1 MSTEPLALAI
11 AQIARTDGDHTTA
24 IARLSLHR
32 RSWRTDP
39 LHCIYGL
46 GVAVVAQGGK
56 RVAQG
61 EQVMHYGPGQSL
73 VNTVDMPVISH
84 VVQADA
90 ARPFLGMML
99 TLDARELLQVASDLD
114 LQPLPR
120 DAPAF
125 ALSLKPLDERLLDAA
140 TRLVRLLQEPQ
151 LVPSL
156 APLIQQEIV
165 VRLLCGPHGPYLRQ
179 LVAAGS
185 PSQQVAQAMAW
196 LKQNYVDDV
205 LMDELAARAHM
216 SASTFRLHFRKLTGM
231 SPLQYQKQLRLQA
244 ARQLMLNQD
253 LDASA
258 TAARVGYESPSQF
271 SRDYSRLFGGPPQ
284 RDIKRLR
291 QAPAAVPG

>member
-1 MSTEPLALAI
+1 MSTEHLAQAI
-11 AQIARTDGDHTTA
+11 AQIAQTDGDHNTA

-56 RVAQG
+56 QVAHG
-61 EQVMHYGPGQSL
+61 DQVMHYGPGQS
-73 VNTVDMPVISH
+73 VVTTVDMPVVSH
-84 VVQADA
+84 VAQADA
-90 ARPFLGMML
+90 AQPFLGMML

-114 LQPLPR
+114 LPPLPR
-120 DAPAF
+120 DPPAF

-140 TRLVRLLQEPQ
+140 TRLVRLLQEPL

-156 APLIQQEIV
+156 APLIQQEMV

-196 LKQNYVDDV
+196 LKQNYVGDV

-231 SPLQYQKQLRLQA
+231 GPLQYQKQLRLQA
-244 ARQLMLNQD
+244 ARQLMLNHD
-253 LDASA
+253 LDAGA

-271 SRDYSRLFGGPPQ
+271 SRDYSRLFGDPPQ

-291 QAPAAVPG
+291 QAPVVTAG